1 MFAASGSRKVG
12 AWASLAPIKRAVC
25 SSMATEELGF
35 GCCVLACWQL
45 TIHWLEEQEA
55 PGPKRPPPPTAAK
68 AEQPVAKAWGSMVL
82 ANIGFMFEHK
92 QSQDRYTVLTSTCQ
106 AAKVEEVFHE
116 LPEGSSSSSAGPAN
130 AHGPGHGVDPP
141 TAMPTGPPLHP
152 PPMDAAGPNQP
163 HPLGTPEWAMLLG
176 PPQDVLDAGY
186 GYGEATCFSVGEFTV
201 VANIGYPCLPCNPH
215 KLCCSSL
222 VAFPFSFFSSQYRLL
237 WKQNA
242 ITVGPI

>member
-1 MFAASGSRKVG
+1 
-12 AWASLAPIKRAVC
+12 
-25 SSMATEELGF
+25 
-35 GCCVLACWQL
+35 
-45 TIHWLEEQEA
+45 
-55 PGPKRPPPPTAAK
+55 
-68 AEQPVAKAWGSMVL
+68 MVL

-186 GYGEATCFSVGEFTV
+186 GYGEAICFSVGEFTV